1 MKKYIAYI
9 LLPCLLLTC
18 FAGCKPNEVT
28 PTDVTPT
35 EVQGEV
41 VQNDAV
47 MEEFTQQAETTEPQ
61 QTTKQ
66 QPTVSQATKKED
78 KEQPAQNSAVQQP
91 SENGGV
97 NNGYM
102 ADVLVEHPTF
112 TTEAALQSWLKGNNT
127 SYFANDRTQMMG
139 TLSANNKVTYR
150 RPAIAAN
157 TAQSGYQLER
167 ISTYPSG
174 NAIYFHYRSTTNPE
188 EVLKILPQ
196 NDGLYNPNWDT
207 YDIFVENVAKNTEW
221 YYASVVDGITFYY
234 TYIPSRKNFSVVWKQ
249 YGKVM
254 EAGCKKVD
262 LDETTVHQKAQ
273 QLIPLIKIEQVTVPL
288 NSDHVTQ

>member
-1 MKKYIAYI
+1 MKKYIAHI
-9 LLPCLLLTC
+9 LLTCLLLTC
-18 FAGCKPNEVT
+18 FAGCKQNEVT

-47 MEEFTQQAETTEPQ
+47 MEEFTQQAETKEPQ

-66 QPTVSQATKKED
+66 QQTVSQATKKENE
-78 KEQPAQNSAVQQP
+78 EQTAQNSAVQQP

-139 TLSANNKVTYR
+139 TLSTNTAVTYR

-188 EVLKILPQ
+188 EILEILPQ
-196 NDGLYNPNWDT
+196 NDGFYNPALEM
-207 YDIFVENVAKNTEW
+207 YEGAIERVEQNKEWNYSSVA
-221 YYASVVDGITFYY
+221 DGITFYY
-234 TYIPSRKNFSVVWKQ
+234 TYYPTKKNLAFTWEQ
-249 YGKVM
+249 FGKIM
-254 EAGCKKVD
+254 KASCGKIE

>member
-1 MKKYIAYI
+1 MNKLFAYI
-9 LLPCLLLTC
+9 LIITLLIGLV
-18 FAGCKPNEVT
+18 GCAKPVAT

-35 EVQGEV
+35 EVQNNA
-41 VQNDAV
+41 VQSDVILQENL
-47 MEEFTQQAETTEPQ
+47 QQDDKKTNPE
-61 QTTKQ
+61 K
-66 QPTVSQATKKED
+66 TVSQAKPKE
-78 KEQPAQNSAVQQP
+78 EQQATTTVVPQKQEQP

-112 TTEAALQSWLKGNNT
+112 TTEAALQSWLKGSNT
-127 SYFANDRTQMMG
+127 EYFANDRTQMMG

-174 NAIYFHYRSTTNPE
+174 NAIYFHYRSTTNLE
-188 EVLKILPQ
+188 EILEILPQ
-196 NDGLYNPNWDT
+196 NDGFYNPALEM
-207 YDIFVENVAKNTEW
+207 YEGAIERVEQNKEWNYSSVA
-221 YYASVVDGITFYY
+221 DGITFYY
-234 TYIPSRKNFSVVWKQ
+234 TYYPTKKNLAFTWEQFGKIMKASCRKI
-249 YGKVM
+249 
-254 EAGCKKVD
+254 D